1 MLLLALLPVY
11 EQANEPLLLIH
22 YLNVLSEQTQQHFG
36 VGIKLIVY
44 I

>member
-1 MLLLALLPVY
+1 MLLPTSLPVY
-11 EQANEPLLLIH
+11 EQANEPLLLMQ
-22 YLNVLSEQTQQHFG
+22 YLYVLSAQTLQHFG